1 MVLDNLRNFFP
12 NYRSKY
18 PKGFQSILEAF
29 SEEYSLNQDD
39 IDLLWSA
46 YQFGDEAHKGQKR
59 KSGAPYF
66 EHCTQV
72 CIQLIS
78 WHMDMDTLIAGLLHD
93 TIEDTIVNKEDIEKK
108 FNKDISYLVYG
119 VSKLSGIKFRDYK
132 HKQAENLMKMFLA
145 VAKDLRVIIIKFS
158 DRLHNMKTLDSLPR
172 EKQIRIA
179 EETKDLYAPLAHRL
193 GMNQLKMEYENLI
206 LKYTNRESYDII
218 KKKVNSTNKTRSK
231 YIQEFIKPIKKEIG
245 IFSIEG
251 DVFGRAKHYYS
262 IYRKMETQSKKFSD
276 LYDLFAIRIVVEK
289 IEECYTVLGI
299 AHQLYT
305 PIQERFKDYIATP
318 KSNGYQSIHTTVFGQ
333 NEKIIEIQIRTKSM
347 DRLAEVGIAAH
358 WIYKE
363 QGHKNKHIVDSKMN
377 SYIEWLRD
385 LVEVIKSEDK
395 DPNELLELLKID
407 LFEDEIFV
415 FTPRGDV
422 HQLKK
427 GSTPIDFAFSIH
439 TQIGLKCSGAKIDDK
454 IIPLNSELK
463 NGDTVKIITSPN
475 QMPNQAWLKIVKT
488 TTAITHIKRF
498 LKKEEEAKSIELG
511 KEMLE
516 KSLRKIKKLY
526 LLKVIIKEP
535 QKMGYNNVDLIFS
548 NFAKGKHTFKEILE
562 KYDIRIDELE
572 IDGDDD
578 NDTLTQRFLRKARG
592 LAKGVRV
599 GGIDNAMIS
608 FPKCCSP
615 IPGDKIIGYI
625 TRGKGVTVH
634 RVNCKNLPIKQ
645 NRDRIIDVEWDLSNS
660 SAFLVRLKIVFED
673 RKDLLKDLTESTSS
687 LDINIKS
694 VDISALDGL
703 ATCLMIIEVKNITEL
718 EILQKKIINSINPIK
733 IERI

>member
-29 SEEYSLNQDD
+29 SEEYELNQSD

-46 YQFGDEAHKGQKR
+46 YKFGEEAHKGQKR
-59 KSGAPYF
+59 KSGVPYF
-66 EHCTQV
+66 DHCIQV

-78 WHMDMDTLIAGLLHD
+78 WHMDIDTLVAGLLHD
-93 TIEDTIVNKEDIEKK
+93 TVEDTVVTKKQIEKE
-108 FNKDISYLVYG
+108 FNDDIGHLVYG

-132 HKQAENLMKMFLA
+132 HRQAENLMKMFLA

-158 DRLHNMKTLDSLPR
+158 DRLHNMKTLDSLSK
-172 EKQIRIA
+172 EKQIRIS
-179 EETKDLYAPLAHRL
+179 EETRNLYAPLAHRL

-206 LKYTNRESYDII
+206 LKYTNRDAYDSI
-218 KKKVNSTNKTRSK
+218 KKKLNTTNRARAK
-231 YIQEFIKPIKKEIG
+231 YIEEFIKPIKEELSN
-245 IFSIEG
+245 FSFNG

-262 IYRKMETQSKKFSD
+262 IYRKMESQSKKFSD
-276 LYDLFAIRIVVEK
+276 LYDLFAIRIVVDK

-299 AHQLYT
+299 VHQLYT
-305 PIQERFKDYIATP
+305 PMQERFKDYIATP

-347 DRLAEVGIAAH
+347 DQLAEVGVAAH

-363 QGHKNKHIVDSKMN
+363 QGHRNKHIIDSKMD
-377 SYIEWLRD
+377 SYVEWLRD
-385 LVEVIKSEDK
+385 LVDIIKSEDK
-395 DPNELLELLKID
+395 DPAELLELLKID
-407 LFEDEIFV
+407 LFDDEIFV
-415 FTPRGDV
+415 FTPTGDV
-422 HQLKK
+422 HQLKR

-439 TQIGLKCSGAKIDDK
+439 TQVGMKCSGAKIEDK

-475 QMPNQAWLKIVKT
+475 QTPNQAWLKIVKT
-488 TTAITHIKRF
+488 TKAITHIKRY
-498 LKKEEEAKSIELG
+498 LKKEEEIKSIELG

-516 KSLRKIKKLY
+516 KSLRKIKKLK
-526 LLKVIIKEP
+526 LLKIIISDP
-535 QKMGYNNVDLIFS
+535 HKMGYNNSDLIFS

-562 KYDIRIDELE
+562 KYDVHIDELE
-572 IDGDDD
+572 LDETDTK
-578 NDTLTQRFLRKARG
+578 DTLTQRFLRKARG
-592 LAKGVRV
+592 IAKGVRV

-615 IPGDKIIGYI
+615 IPGDNIIGYI

-634 RVNCKNLPIKQ
+634 RVNCSNLPIKQ
-645 NRDRIIDVEWDLSNS
+645 NKDRFIDVEWDLTGSGM
-660 SAFLVRLKIVFED
+660 FLVRLKIVFED

-687 LDINIKS
+687 LNINIKS

-703 ATCLMIIEVKNITEL
+703 ATCLMIIEVKNINEL
-718 EILQKKIINSINPIK
+718 ETLQQKIVNSVNPMK
-733 IERI
+733 IERV

>member
-29 SEEYSLNQDD
+29 SEEYELNQSD

-46 YQFGDEAHKGQKR
+46 YKFGEEAHKGQKR
-59 KSGAPYF
+59 KSGVPYF
-66 EHCTQV
+66 DHCIQV

-78 WHMDMDTLIAGLLHD
+78 WHMDIDTLVAGLLHD
-93 TIEDTIVNKEDIEKK
+93 TVEDTVVTKKQIEKE
-108 FNKDISYLVYG
+108 FNDDIGHLVYG

-132 HKQAENLMKMFLA
+132 HRQAENLMKMFLA

-158 DRLHNMKTLDSLPR
+158 DRLHNMKTLDSLPK
-172 EKQIRIA
+172 EKQIRIS
-179 EETKDLYAPLAHRL
+179 EETRNLYAPLAHRL

-206 LKYTNRESYDII
+206 LKYTNRDAYDSI
-218 KKKVNSTNKTRSK
+218 KKKLNTTNRARAK
-231 YIQEFIKPIKKEIG
+231 YIEEFIKPIKEELSN
-245 IFSIEG
+245 FSFNG

-262 IYRKMETQSKKFSD
+262 IYRKMESQSKKFSD
-276 LYDLFAIRIVVEK
+276 LYDLFAIRIVVDK

-299 AHQLYT
+299 VHQLYT
-305 PIQERFKDYIATP
+305 PMQERFKDYIATP

-347 DRLAEVGIAAH
+347 DQLAEVGVAAH

-363 QGHKNKHIVDSKMN
+363 QGHRNKHIIDSKMD
-377 SYIEWLRD
+377 SYVEWLRD
-385 LVEVIKSEDK
+385 LVDIIKSEDK
-395 DPNELLELLKID
+395 DPAELLELLKID
-407 LFEDEIFV
+407 LFDDEIFV
-415 FTPRGDV
+415 FTPTGDV
-422 HQLKK
+422 HQLKR

-439 TQIGLKCSGAKIDDK
+439 TQVGMKCSGAKIEDK

-475 QMPNQAWLKIVKT
+475 QTPNQAWLKIVKT
-488 TTAITHIKRF
+488 TKAITHIKRY
-498 LKKEEEAKSIELG
+498 LKKEEEIKSIELG

-516 KSLRKIKKLY
+516 KSLRKIKKLK
-526 LLKVIIKEP
+526 LLKIIINDP
-535 QKMGYNNVDLIFS
+535 HKMGYNNSDLIFS

-562 KYDIRIDELE
+562 KYDVHIDELE
-572 IDGDDD
+572 LDETDTK
-578 NDTLTQRFLRKARG
+578 DTLTQRFLRKARG
-592 LAKGVRV
+592 IAKGVRV

-615 IPGDKIIGYI
+615 IPGDNIIGYI

-634 RVNCKNLPIKQ
+634 RVNCSNLPIKQ
-645 NRDRIIDVEWDLSNS
+645 NKDRFIDVEWDLTGSGM
-660 SAFLVRLKIVFED
+660 FLVRLKIVFED

-687 LDINIKS
+687 LNINIKS

-703 ATCLMIIEVKNITEL
+703 ATCLMIIEVKNINEL
-718 EILQKKIINSINPIK
+718 ETLQQKIVNSVNPMK
-733 IERI
+733 IERV

>member
-1 MVLDNLRNFFP
+1 MVLDNLKNFFP

-29 SEEYSLNQDD
+29 SKEYDINEKD

-46 YQFGDEAHKGQKR
+46 YQFGEKAHEGQKR

-66 EHCTQV
+66 EHCIHV
-72 CIQLIS
+72 CIQLIE

-93 TIEDTIVNKEDIEKK
+93 TVEDTYIKEQDIEKK
-108 FNKDISYLVYG
+108 FNKDIARLVLG
-119 VSKLSGIKFRDYK
+119 VSKLSDIKFRDKK
-132 HKQAENLMKMFLA
+132 HRQAENLMKMFLA

-158 DRLHNMKTLDSLPR
+158 DRLHNMKTLDFLPS
-172 EKQIRIA
+172 EKQIRIS
-179 EETKDLYAPLAHRL
+179 EETKELYAPLAHRL
-193 GMNQLKMEYENLI
+193 GMNKLKMDYENLI
-206 LKYTNRESYDII
+206 LKYTNGLAYNSI
-218 KKKVNSTNKTRSK
+218 KKKINATNKVRNK
-231 YIQEFIKPIKKEIG
+231 YIEEFIKPIKEEI
-245 IFSIEG
+245 INFSFDA

-262 IYRKMETQSKKFSD
+262 IYRKMEIQSKKFNE
-276 LYDLFAIRIVVEK
+276 LYDLFAIRIIVNK
-289 IEECYTVLGI
+289 IEDCYTTLGI
-299 AHQLYT
+299 VHQLYT
-305 PIQERFKDYIATP
+305 PMQERFKDYIATP
-318 KSNGYQSIHTTVFGQ
+318 KSNGYQSIHTTVFGH
-333 NEKIIEIQIRTKSM
+333 NENIIEVQIRTKTM

-363 QGHKNKHIVDSKMN
+363 SGHKVKHIAGNKMN
-377 SYIEWLRD
+377 SYIEWLRN

-415 FTPRGDV
+415 FTPKGEV

-439 TQIGLKCSGAKIDDK
+439 TQVGLKCSGAKIDDK
-454 IIPLNSELK
+454 IIPLNSELN
-463 NGDTVKIITSPN
+463 NGDTVKILTSSN
-475 QMPNQAWLKIVKT
+475 HTPNQAWLKIVKT
-488 TTAITHIKRF
+488 TKAITHIKRF
-498 LKKEEEAKSIELG
+498 LKKEEEEKSIELG
-511 KEMLE
+511 KEILE
-516 KSLRKIKKLY
+516 KSLRKIKKIK
-526 LLKVIIKEP
+526 LLKVIIKNPE
-535 QKMGYNNVDLIFS
+535 KIGYNNSDLVFS

-562 KYDIRIDELE
+562 KYDIHL
-572 IDGDDD
+572 DGLDIESNND
-578 NDTLTQRFLRKARG
+578 NDTLTQKFLRKARG
-592 LAKGVRV
+592 IAKGVKV

-634 RVNCKNLPIKQ
+634 RVNCSNLPIRQ
-645 NRDRIIDVEWDLSNS
+645 DRDRFIEVEWDLTGS
-660 SAFLVRLKIVFED
+660 SMFLVRLKIIFED

-687 LDINIKS
+687 LNINIKS

-703 ATCLMIIEVKNITEL
+703 ATCLMILELKNITEL
-718 EILQKKIINSINPIK
+718 EILQQKIINSIRPIK